1 MSIKIADTLRTD
13 NSRYPIALSEDI
25 QGGIRGVQSKVDL
38 AKINQS
44 LIADGMLVWV
54 QDEDSYYKYTN
65 NSWSILKTS
74 SNQDTL
80 GIQLLT
86 SNQIKLLKEQDAL
99 PETYI
104 WIRTK
109 DEIDFDGE
117 ITDKTYTTTKNGN
130 YIDILFQAVRQLQT
144 EVAKMRNTFKY
155 GMYSCTHKEMAIS
168 NVVND
173 KMNGNFYEYIKEYTN
188 DTDLFNLIIAFG
200 KVSFKATLPFIVGCI
215 IIFIRKKDSISDK
228 GMGLRKGKRSS
239 LTCEIYW
246 K

>member
-13 NSRYPIALSEDI
+13 NSTYPIALSEDI
-25 QGGIRGVQSKVDL
+25 QGGIRGVQSKFDL

-109 DEIDFDGE
+109 DEIDFNGE

-130 YIDILFQAVRQLQT
+130 
-144 EVAKMRNTFKY
+144 
-155 GMYSCTHKEMAIS
+155 
-168 NVVND
+168 
-173 KMNGNFYEYIKEYTN
+173 
-188 DTDLFNLIIAFG
+188 
-200 KVSFKATLPFIVGCI
+200 
-215 IIFIRKKDSISDK
+215 
-228 GMGLRKGKRSS
+228 
-239 LTCEIYW
+239 
-246 K
+246 